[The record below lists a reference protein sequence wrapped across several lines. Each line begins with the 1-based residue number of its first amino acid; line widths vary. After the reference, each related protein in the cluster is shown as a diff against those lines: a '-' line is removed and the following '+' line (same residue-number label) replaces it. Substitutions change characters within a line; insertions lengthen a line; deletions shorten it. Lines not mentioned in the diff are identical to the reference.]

1 MINLDQRVY
10 DYYTFGANDDYGQ
23 PQLSEQKSGTVSMAI
38 NLLSHRIEDSLLF
51 ADAEY
56 MGLTYDATI
65 DDKCVIDY
73 GGEMLKVIYISPF
86 GRFRQAFM
94 KRMG

>member
-1 MINLDQRVY
+1 MITLDQRVY
-10 DYYTFGANDDYGQ
+10 DYYTFGADDDYGQ
-23 PQLSEQKSGTVSMAI
+23 PQLPVKASGTVSMAI
-38 NLLSHRIEDSLLF
+38 NLLSHRIEDSVLF

-56 MGLTYDATI
+56 IGLTYDQTI
-65 DDKCVIDY
+65 DDKCVIDFN
-73 GGEMLKVIYISPF
+73 GEMLKVLYISPY